1 MSTQTAKSDKT
12 VRSISVVD
20 NRIESEQLFQCGKQL
35 CILHNGFEY
44 KLQLT
49 GNGKLILTK

>member
-1 MSTQTAKSDKT
+1 MSTQTAKSDAT
-12 VRSISVVD
+12 VRSVSVVN
-20 NRIESEQLFQCGKQL
+20 NRIESEQLFQSERQL